1 MSSLFAPSTSLAI
14 QRRPAL
20 TPRLALRRAFA
31 INAPLTIAGL
41 AMLLAAGIAIIGL
54 VVDHQTITGAPAWL
68 KPAKFAFSL
77 GLYCFTL
84 LYLLAFVRGHRVI
97 VALASTAIALGA
109 VVEMALIATQAAR
122 GTTSHFNVS
131 TSLDAAI
138 FNVMGGFVVI
148 VWTMSL
154 LIALLLLRQPIADT
168 AWAWTLRL
176 GLLLS
181 LVGMAAAVP
190 MLLPTPAQL
199 AAARSGP
206 MLHTGA
212 HSVGVADGGAGLP
225 ILDWSTV
232 GGDLRVPHFIGIHGL
247 QFMLIFG
254 FLLTLGARWLDPRH
268 RAALVWTGALSYLG
282 LIVLLEWQALRGQ
295 SVVRPDSATIVAFTV
310 LAMLTLGA
318 AATVVWRARAQVAS
332 SDAARVS
339 EQRPAPGSPGA
350 RRAE

>member
-1 MSSLFAPSTSLAI
+1 MRPVSAPSASLAI
-14 QRRPAL
+14 QGRPAL

-31 INAPLTIAGL
+31 INVPLTIAGL
-41 AMLLAAGIAIIGL
+41 ALLLAVGIAVIGL

-84 LYLLAFVRGHRVI
+84 LYLLTFVRGHRV
-97 VALASTAIALGA
+97 VVTLASTAIALG
-109 VVEMALIATQAAR
+109 VIVEMALIATQAAR
-122 GTTSHFNVS
+122 GTTSHFNFS
-131 TSLDAAI
+131 TTLDATI
-138 FNVMGGFVVI
+138 FEVMGSFIVI

-154 LIALLLLRQPIADT
+154 VIALLLLRQPIAAA

-181 LVGMAAAVP
+181 LVGMAAAGP
-190 MLLPTPAQL
+190 MLRPTPAQL

-212 HSVGVADGGAGLP
+212 HSVGVVDGGPGLP
-225 ILDWSTV
+225 ILGWSTV

-247 QFMLIFG
+247 QLMLIVG
-254 FLLTLGARWLDPRH
+254 LLLTLSARWLDGRH
-268 RAALVWTGALSYLG
+268 RVALVWTAALGYLG

-295 SVVRPDSATIVAFTV
+295 SVVRPDSATIVAFTL
-310 LAMLTLGA
+310 LALLTLGA
-318 AATVVWRARAQVAS
+318 AAAIVWHARARVAS
-332 SDAARVS
+332 TAAAGES
-339 EQRPAPGSPGA
+339 EQRSSAGA